1 MTSPI
6 TAGAVV
12 YAKDLPRVT
21 AFYAQVLG
29 LEITDSEHDH
39 VVLESQGFQLVVHA
53 IPADIGESID
63 IATPPLRRE
72 DAAVKLV
79 FPVPSLGA
87 ARVLAATHGGAL
99 DPADREW
106 PFQDSRVCDAHDP
119 EGNVI
124 QLREIATLL

>member
-6 TAGAVV
+6 AAGAVV

-87 ARVLAATHGGAL
+87 ARVLAAKHGGAL

-106 PFQDSRVCDAHDP
+106 PFQDSRVCDGHDP

-124 QLREIATLL
+124 QLREITTLL

>member
-1 MTSPI
+1 MTSPL

-29 LEITDSEHDH
+29 LEITRAEHDH

-53 IPADIGESID
+53 IPADIGESIE

-79 FPVPSLGA
+79 LAVPSITK
-87 ARVLAATHGGAL
+87 ARALAAMHGGEL
-99 DPADREW
+99 DPAECEW
-106 PFQDSRVCDAHDP
+106 QFQGHRICDGNDP

-124 QLREIATLL
+124 QLREDAR

>member
-1 MTSPI
+1 MTSPV

-29 LEITDSEHDH
+29 LEITASEHDH

-53 IPADIGESID
+53 IPADIGESIEMG
-63 IATPPLRRE
+63 TPPLRRE

-79 FPVPSLGA
+79 FPVPSIGR
-87 ARVLAATHGGAL
+87 ARALAALHGGEL
-99 DPADREW
+99 DPAEREW
-106 PFQDSRVCDAHDP
+106 QFQGQRICDGHDP

-124 QLREIATLL
+124 QLRESAA